1 MQVGQGPGLSAYV
14 PGQVTGVENVTLN
27 SQQIPAHVHGLSG
40 SFLAQSAPG
49 GKSDPTVNFPAPTAD
64 NQYSEAGGGGVMGPN
79 MIKGTA
85 GDAGGNQR
93 RYARPSQGRL
103 KVRVEVVVEG

>member
-1 MQVGQGPGLSAYV
+1 MQVGQGPGLLAYV

-49 GKSDPTVNFPAPTAD
+49 GKSDPTGNFPASTAD

-85 GDAGGNQR
+85 GDAGGNQPR
-93 RYARPSQGRL
+93 AAMHAL
-103 KVRVEVVVEG
+103 AKAA